1 MVPSDAA
8 RIRIER
14 VTTRKALKT
23 FVGLP
28 APLYRDDPAWVAP
41 LTFERLKL
49 LARDKNPYF
58 EHAAADYWIA
68 YRDGDPVGRISAQID
83 ELAQG
88 GHRRGTGHFGFV
100 EAPDDS
106 AVFGALFETAEAWL
120 QDRGMVRVLGPF
132 NLSINEECGVL
143 IDGFNDRPRIMMN
156 HARPYYAARIEG
168 LGYRK
173 AKDLWAY
180 DLDTVVA
187 PPENVLRIVR
197 KAEAHPRLQVRNFR
211 RRRMRDDFQIIRDIF
226 NDAWSNNWG
235 YVPFTAAEI
244 SKMRVDLR
252 PLLWA
257 HSGKIAYW
265 DGEPAAFMLVLPDL
279 NELIAD
285 LHGRLAPIGWA
296 KLAWRL
302 LRRRFPC
309 VRVPLLG
316 VRKRH
321 QHRPS
326 GALMALLLIER
337 RRVDWRRRHGM
348 VRGELSWILE
358 DNESMKGIADSIA
371 GVHYK
376 TYRIYEKA
384 LR

>member
-1 MVPSDAA
+1 MGISESAS
-8 RIRIER
+8 IRIER
-14 VTTRKALKT
+14 VTNRKALKT

-41 LTFERLKL
+41 LMFERLNL
-49 LARDKNPYF
+49 LAKDKNPYF

-68 YRDGDPVGRISAQID
+68 YRDGEPVGRISAQID
-83 ELAQG
+83 ELAQD
-88 GHRRGTGHFGFV
+88 GHGQGTGHFGFV
-100 EAPDDS
+100 EAPDDPT
-106 AVFGALFETAEAWL
+106 VFRALFETAEGWL

-132 NLSINEECGVL
+132 NLSINEECGLL
-143 IDGFNDRPRIMMN
+143 IDGFKDRPRIMMS

-180 DLDTVVA
+180 DLDAVA
-187 PPENVLRIVR
+187 ELPENVLRIVR
-197 KAEAHPRLQVRNFR
+197 KAEADQRLQVRNLR
-211 RRRMRDDFQIIRDIF
+211 RSRMSDDFRIIRDIF

-235 YVPFTAAEI
+235 YVPLTEAEI
-244 SKMRVDLR
+244 SKMRADLS
-252 PLLWA
+252 LLLYE

-265 DGEPAAFMLVLPDL
+265 EGEPAAFMLVLPDL

-285 LHGRLAPIGWA
+285 LHGRLVPFGWA
-296 KLAWRL
+296 KLAWRVR
-302 LRRRFPC
+302 RRRFPC
-309 VRVPLLG
+309 VRVPLMG
-316 VRKRH
+316 VRKRY
-321 QHRPS
+321 QNRPS
-326 GALMALLLIER
+326 GAFMALLLIAQH
-337 RRVDWRRRHGM
+337 RVEWRRRHGM
-348 VRGELSWILE
+348 LRGELSWILE
-358 DNESMKGIADSIA
+358 DNESMKGIADSIV

>member
-1 MVPSDAA
+1 MGISESAS
-8 RIRIER
+8 IRIER
-14 VTTRKALKT
+14 VTNRKALKT

-41 LTFERLKL
+41 LMFERLNL
-49 LARDKNPYF
+49 LAKDKNPYF

-68 YRDGDPVGRISAQID
+68 YRDGEPVGRISAQID
-83 ELAQG
+83 ELAQD
-88 GHRRGTGHFGFV
+88 GHGQGTGHFGFV
-100 EAPDDS
+100 EAPDDPT
-106 AVFGALFETAEAWL
+106 VFRALFETAEGWL

-132 NLSINEECGVL
+132 NLSINEECGLL
-143 IDGFNDRPRIMMN
+143 IDGFKDRPRIMMS

-180 DLDTVVA
+180 DLDAVA
-187 PPENVLRIVR
+187 EFPENVLRIVR
-197 KAEAHPRLQVRNFR
+197 KAEADQRLQVRNLR
-211 RRRMRDDFQIIRDIF
+211 RSRMSDDFRIIRDIF

-235 YVPFTAAEI
+235 YVPLTEAEI
-244 SKMRVDLR
+244 SKMRADLS
-252 PLLWA
+252 LLLYE

-265 DGEPAAFMLVLPDL
+265 EGEPAAFMLVLPDL

-285 LHGRLAPIGWA
+285 LHGRLVPFGWA
-296 KLAWRL
+296 KLAWRVR
-302 LRRRFPC
+302 RRRFPC
-309 VRVPLLG
+309 VRVPLMG
-316 VRKRH
+316 VRKRY
-321 QHRPS
+321 QNRPS
-326 GALMALLLIER
+326 GAFMALLLIAQH
-337 RRVDWRRRHGM
+337 RVEWRRRHGM
-348 VRGELSWILE
+348 LRGELSWILE
-358 DNESMKGIADSIA
+358 DNESMKGIADSIV

>member
-1 MVPSDAA
+1 MGISEPAA
-8 RIRIER
+8 IRIER
-14 VTTRKALKT
+14 VTNRKALKT

-28 APLYRDDPAWVAP
+28 APLYRDDPVWVAP
-41 LTFERLKL
+41 LMFERLNL
-49 LARDKNPYF
+49 LAKDKNPYF

-68 YRDGDPVGRISAQID
+68 YRDGEPVGRISAQID
-83 ELAQG
+83 ELAQR
-88 GHRRGTGHFGFV
+88 GHGQGTGHFGFV
-100 EAPDDS
+100 EAPDDP
-106 AVFGALFETAEAWL
+106 AVFRALFETAEAWL
-120 QDRGMVRVLGPF
+120 RGRGMVRVLGPF
-132 NLSINEECGVL
+132 NLSINEECGLL
-143 IDGFNDRPRIMMN
+143 IDGFEDRPRIMTS

-180 DLDTVVA
+180 DLDAVA
-187 PPENVLRIVR
+187 ELPKNVLRIVR
-197 KAEAHPRLQVRNFR
+197 KAEAHHRLQVRNLR
-211 RRRMRDDFQIIRDIF
+211 RKRMSDDFEIIRDIF

-235 YVPFTAAEI
+235 YVPFTEAEI
-244 SKMRVDLR
+244 AKMRADLR
-252 PLLWA
+252 PLLYE

-285 LHGRLAPIGWA
+285 LHGRLAPFGWA
-296 KLAWRL
+296 KLAWRV

-309 VRVPLLG
+309 VRVPLMG
-316 VRKRH
+316 VRKRY
-321 QHRPS
+321 QHRSP
-326 GALMALLLIER
+326 GAFMALLLIEQH
-337 RRVDWRRRHGM
+337 RVEWRRRHGL

-358 DNESMKGIADSIA
+358 DNESMKGIADSIV

>member
-1 MVPSDAA
+1 MGMFESAP
-8 RIRIER
+8 IRIER
-14 VTTRKALKT
+14 VTNRKALKT

-41 LTFERLKL
+41 LMFERLKL
-49 LARDKNPYF
+49 LAKNKNPYF
-58 EHAAADYWIA
+58 EHAVADYWIA
-68 YRDGDPVGRISAQID
+68 YRNGEPVGRISAQID
-83 ELAQG
+83 ELAQH
-88 GHRRGTGHFGFV
+88 GHGQGTGHFGFV
-100 EAPDDS
+100 EAPDDPGI
-106 AVFGALFETAEAWL
+106 FRALFETAEAWL
-120 QDRGMVRVLGPF
+120 QDRGMVRVRGPF
-132 NLSINEECGVL
+132 NLSINEECGLLV
-143 IDGFNDRPRIMMN
+143 DGFEDRPRIMMS

-180 DLDTVVA
+180 DLDVVA
-187 PPENVLRIVR
+187 ELPENVLRIVR
-197 KAEAHPRLQVRNFR
+197 RAEARHRLQVRNFCR
-211 RRRMRDDFQIIRDIF
+211 KSMSDDFQIIRDIF

-235 YVPFTAAEI
+235 YVPFTEAEI
-244 SKMRVDLR
+244 SKMRADLS
-252 PLLWA
+252 PLLCE
-257 HSGKIAYW
+257 HCGKIAYW
-265 DGEPAAFMLVLPDL
+265 DGEPAAFMLVLPDF

-285 LHGRLAPIGWA
+285 LHGRLAPFGWA
-296 KLAWRL
+296 KLAWRV

-316 VRKRH
+316 VRKRY
-321 QHRPS
+321 QNRPP
-326 GALMALLLIER
+326 GAFMALLLISQH
-337 RRVDWRRRHGM
+337 RVEWRRRHGM

-358 DNESMKGIADSIA
+358 DNESMKGIADSMV

>member
-1 MVPSDAA
+1 MGISESAS
-8 RIRIER
+8 IRIER
-14 VTTRKALKT
+14 VTNRKALKT

-41 LTFERLKL
+41 LMFERLNL
-49 LARDKNPYF
+49 LAKDKNPYF

-68 YRDGDPVGRISAQID
+68 YRDGEPVGRISAQID
-83 ELAQG
+83 ELAQD
-88 GHRRGTGHFGFV
+88 GHGQGTGHFGFV
-100 EAPDDS
+100 EAPDDPT
-106 AVFGALFETAEAWL
+106 VFKALFETAEGWL

-132 NLSINEECGVL
+132 NLSINEECGLL
-143 IDGFNDRPRIMMN
+143 IDGFKDRPRIMMS

-180 DLDTVVA
+180 DLDAVA
-187 PPENVLRIVR
+187 ELPENVLRIVR
-197 KAEAHPRLQVRNFR
+197 KAEADQRLQVRNLR
-211 RRRMRDDFQIIRDIF
+211 RSRMSDDFRIIRDIF

-235 YVPFTAAEI
+235 YVPLTEAEI
-244 SKMRVDLR
+244 SKMRADLS
-252 PLLWA
+252 LLLYE

-265 DGEPAAFMLVLPDL
+265 EGEPAAFMLVLPDL

-285 LHGRLAPIGWA
+285 LHGRLVPFGWA
-296 KLAWRL
+296 KLAWRVR
-302 LRRRFPC
+302 RRRFPC
-309 VRVPLLG
+309 VRVPLMG
-316 VRKRH
+316 VRKRY
-321 QHRPS
+321 QNRPS
-326 GALMALLLIER
+326 GAFMALLLIAQH
-337 RRVDWRRRHGM
+337 RVEWRRRHGM
-348 VRGELSWILE
+348 LRGELSWILE
-358 DNESMKGIADSIA
+358 DNESMKGIADSIV

>member
-1 MVPSDAA
+1 MGISESAS
-8 RIRIER
+8 IRIER
-14 VTTRKALKT
+14 VTNRKALKT

-41 LTFERLKL
+41 LMFERLNL
-49 LARDKNPYF
+49 LAKDKNPYF

-68 YRDGDPVGRISAQID
+68 YRDGEPVGRISAQID
-83 ELAQG
+83 ELAQD
-88 GHRRGTGHFGFV
+88 GHGQGTGHFGFV
-100 EAPDDS
+100 EAPDDPT
-106 AVFGALFETAEAWL
+106 VFRALFETAEGWL

-132 NLSINEECGVL
+132 NLSINEECGLL
-143 IDGFNDRPRIMMN
+143 IDGFKDRPRIMMS

-180 DLDTVVA
+180 DLDAVDEL
-187 PPENVLRIVR
+187 PENVLRIVR
-197 KAEAHPRLQVRNFR
+197 KAEADQRLQVRNLR
-211 RRRMRDDFQIIRDIF
+211 RSRMSDDFRIIRDIF

-235 YVPFTAAEI
+235 YVPLTEAEI
-244 SKMRVDLR
+244 SKMRADLS
-252 PLLWA
+252 LLLYE

-265 DGEPAAFMLVLPDL
+265 EGEPAAFMLVLPDL

-285 LHGRLAPIGWA
+285 LHGRLVPFGWA
-296 KLAWRL
+296 KLAWRVR
-302 LRRRFPC
+302 RRRFPC
-309 VRVPLLG
+309 VRVPLMG
-316 VRKRH
+316 VRKRY
-321 QHRPS
+321 QNRPS
-326 GALMALLLIER
+326 GAFMALLLIAQH
-337 RRVDWRRRHGM
+337 RVEWRRRHGM
-348 VRGELSWILE
+348 LRGELSWILE
-358 DNESMKGIADSIA
+358 DNESMKGIADSIV

>member
-88 GHRRGTGHFGFV
+88 GHGQGTGHFGFV
-100 EAPDDS
+100 EAPDDP
-106 AVFGALFETAEAWL
+106 AVFRALFATAEAWL
-120 QDRGMVRVLGPF
+120 QDRGMMRVLGPF
-132 NLSINEECGVL
+132 NLSINEECGLL
-143 IDGFNDRPRIMMN
+143 IDGFDDRPRIMMN

-180 DLDTVVA
+180 DLDAVA
-187 PPENVLRIVR
+187 EPPPSVLRIVR
-197 KAEAHPRLQVRNFR
+197 QAEANHRLQVRNFR
-211 RRRMRDDFQIIRDIF
+211 RTRMSDDFEIIRDIF

-235 YVPFTAAEI
+235 YVPFTEAEI
-244 SKMRVDLR
+244 SKMRADLS
-252 PLLWA
+252 LLLCE

-285 LHGRLAPIGWA
+285 LHGRLAPFGWA
-296 KLAWRL
+296 KLAWRV

-309 VRVPLLG
+309 VRVPLMG
-316 VRKRH
+316 VRKRY
-321 QHRPS
+321 QNRRP
-326 GALMALLLIER
+326 GAFMALLLIEQH
-337 RRVDWRRRHGM
+337 RVEWRRCHGL

-358 DNESMKGIADSIA
+358 DNESMKRIADSIGA
-371 GVHYK
+371 VHYK
-376 TYRIYEKA
+376 TYRIYEKT

>member
-1 MVPSDAA
+1 MAISDSA
-8 RIRIER
+8 RIRVER
-14 VTTRKALKT
+14 VTTRKVLKA

-28 APLYRDDPAWVAP
+28 APLYRDDPAWVVP
-41 LTFERLKL
+41 LMFERLKL
-49 LARDKNPYF
+49 LAKDKNPYF

-83 ELAQG
+83 ELTQD
-88 GHRRGTGHFGFV
+88 GHREGTGHFGFV
-100 EAPDDS
+100 EAPDDP

-132 NLSINEECGVL
+132 NLSINEECGLL
-143 IDGFNDRPRIMMN
+143 IDGFKDRPRIMMN
-156 HARPYYAARIEG
+156 HARPYYAARIEE

-180 DLDTVVA
+180 DLDAVA
-187 PPENVLRIVR
+187 ELPENVLRIVR
-197 KAEAHPRLQVRNFR
+197 KAEALHRLQVRPFR
-211 RRRMRDDFQIIRDIF
+211 RRRMSDDFQIMRDIF

-235 YVPFTAAEI
+235 YLPFTAAEI
-244 SKMRVDLR
+244 NKMRADLS
-252 PLLWA
+252 PLLCA

-265 DGEPAAFMLVLPDL
+265 DGEPAAFMLVVPDL

-285 LHGRLAPIGWA
+285 LHGRLAPIGWG
-296 KLAWRL
+296 KLAWRV

-309 VRVPLLG
+309 VRVPLMG
-316 VRKRH
+316 VRRKH
-321 QHRPS
+321 QNRPS
-326 GALMALLLIER
+326 GALMALLLIEQH
-337 RRVDWRRRHGM
+337 RVEWRRRHGM

-358 DNESMKGIADSIA
+358 DNESMKGIADSIGA
-371 GVHYK
+371 VHYK